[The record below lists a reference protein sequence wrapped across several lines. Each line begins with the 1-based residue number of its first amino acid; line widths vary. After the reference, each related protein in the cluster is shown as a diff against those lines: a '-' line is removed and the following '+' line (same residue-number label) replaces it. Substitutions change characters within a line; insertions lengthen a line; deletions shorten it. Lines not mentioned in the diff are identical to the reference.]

1 MDALRALLEFS
12 VDMKRFEVSKSS
24 RVLCCAAV
32 QNVEPTHVEP
42 IRVNKTWSLLIE
54 DIKNE
59 NEVFTFFWRDEFQ
72 VDSFTHLEGVYRDLL
87 GEKMKYQMGVLEPQ
101 FDLFLLCV
109 LMNQRELAFEFW
121 KQCEVPVFV
130 AICAVR
136 LYICIRRVH
145 EHN

>member
-1 MDALRALLEFS
+1 
-12 VDMKRFEVSKSS
+12 
-24 RVLCCAAV
+24 
-32 QNVEPTHVEP
+32 VEP
-42 IRVNKTWSLLIE
+42 IRVNKTWSQLIE
-54 DIKNE
+54 EIKNE
-59 NEVFTFFWRDEFQ
+59 NEVFKFFWRDEFQ
-72 VDSFTHLEGVYRDLL
+72 NDSFTHLEGVYRDLL
-87 GEKMKYQMGVLEPQ
+87 GEKMKYRMGVEPQ